1 MIVDQ
6 FNKNLCFKVL
16 FNYIVHIKCGNFL
29 IAKNTDSVLGRLSFP
44 AVQPHGQLVLQLQ
57 QSEVCLWVL
66 VTEEEDDLQP
76 LQQMLH
82 ILLRTCVSCVGQVL
96 LNQTGKGN

>member
-1 MIVDQ
+1 M
-6 FNKNLCFKVL
+6 
-16 FNYIVHIKCGNFL
+16 KCGNFL
-29 IAKNTDSVLGRLSFP
+29 IVKKTDSVLGSLSFP

-57 QSEVCLWVL
+57 QSEVRLWVL

-82 ILLRTCVSCVGQVL
+82 SLLCTCLGCVGQVL
-96 LNQTGKGN
+96 LKPTGKGNKHNQCIRY